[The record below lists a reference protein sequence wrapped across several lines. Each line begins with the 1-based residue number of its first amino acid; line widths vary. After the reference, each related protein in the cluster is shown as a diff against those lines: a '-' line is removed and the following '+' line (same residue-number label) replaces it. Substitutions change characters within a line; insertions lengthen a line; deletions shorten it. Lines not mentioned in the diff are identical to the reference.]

1 MYFNFFKI
9 KKVKDKRGIIEIFEN
24 DDKFQF
30 KIKRIFYIH
39 SNFKNLIRGDHAHK
53 LTRQIIICL
62 NGSAKL
68 VLDNG
73 KQKKTLRIQKGGK
86 AIFVKKGVWHTLN
99 NMSKDCLLLILC
111 DQKYNRRKDYI
122 NNYKEFKKLY
132 S

>member
-73 KQKKTLRIQKGGK
+73 KQKNIENTKRWKSNFCEKRCL
-86 AIFVKKGVWHTLN
+86 AYVK
-99 NMSKDCLLLILC
+99 
-111 DQKYNRRKDYI
+111 QY
-122 NNYKEFKKLY
+122 E
-132 S
+132 